1 MNSTG
6 SGGLVRA
13 VRAGMFKEHASCTN
27 FSYFSFFPSTA
38 RSPLSAED
46 AVLEGAIRQQCRAAC
61 ENGCGEEGLMQGLET
76 YRGFKQA
83 GAAHVGERQEG
94 IIRISNWKRCWLL
107 QMSGL
112 AMVVILKNNS
122 HM

>member
-13 VRAGMFKEHASCTN
+13 VRAGMFKEHTSCTN
-27 FSYFSFFPSTA
+27 VSYFSFFPSTA

-46 AVLEGAIRQQCRAAC
+46 AFLEGAIRQQCRAAC

-83 GAAHVGERQEG
+83 GADYQNQQLEEVLAFTDVGFGYGRHSE
-94 IIRISNWKRCWLL
+94 K
-107 QMSGL
+107 
-112 AMVVILKNNS
+112 
-122 HM
+122 